1 MNVSVVPDTRP
12 MQAELR
18 LAPGEDH
25 VEVRVFVDEFIGEAY
40 FQRGREVIT
49 FDTPPTTRA
58 GVLLASATDLLDC
71 QVTAWSIGS
80 IWVTPEQV
88 LATPRLQPP
97 SEEGLW
103 YRAPHVE
110 HVL

>member
-1 MNVSVVPDTRP
+1 

-18 LAPGEDH
+18 LVPGEDR

-49 FDTPPTTRA
+49 FDTPPTARA
-58 GVLLASATDLLDC
+58 GVLLASATDLPNC
-71 QVTAWSIGS
+71 RVTAWNISS

-88 LATPRLQPP
+88 LATPRLQPLAD
-97 SEEGLW
+97 EGPRHT
-103 YRAPHVE
+103 RALRVE